1 MRWGKKRKEKVAPAG
16 LEPTWYQQGR
26 LQDFMVGG
34 AKGLHYIYDV
44 YYMQVGWLQWAVSVC
59 IYIP

>member
-1 MRWGKKRKEKVAPAG
+1 MPPVRPHTP
-16 LEPTWYQQGR
+16 EPPVQIDLTQFTLTSQLDVHLQGR

-44 YYMQVGWLQWAVSVC
+44 YYMQMG
-59 IYIP
+59 